1 MKILLAEDDNITRR
15 MLELSLPKWGYEC
28 KSACDGEDAWELF
41 QLEDFDIVIT
51 DWMMPRMDGAQL
63 VRNIRTLKKE
73 HYAYIILLTSLDSKE
88 YLPHGLEKGADDY
101 IEKPFEPAE
110 LKARLKAGV
119 RIVELERNLAASNK
133 RMKTELKKAAATL
146 ENMLPEKNLH
156 INNVGLNWYFKP
168 WVYVGGDF
176 FNVLKLDQINTG
188 FYMID
193 VAGHGLSAALLTATL
208 SHLLR
213 PSILHGG
220 ILKSLDQN
228 GSEHILSPSELANE
242 LNRRFLVTDADEDK
256 YFTMLYGIINSA
268 DMTLRW
274 VRAGHPRPML
284 MNSRGVELLEND
296 NPPIGLLE
304 NIEYSEGLVQ
314 LNHGD
319 QIFIYS
325 DGLADAENNRE
336 EQFGIHRM
344 INALSHG
351 HGLETEDNVKRLVGA
366 LKEFR
371 KETEQNDNI
380 SLLAL
385 GISLLGK

>member
-1 MKILLAEDDNITRR
+1 MKVLLAEDDNITRR

-63 VRNIRTLKKE
+63 VRNIRTFRKG
-73 HYAYIILLTSLDSKE
+73 HYAYVILLTSLDSKE

-101 IEKPFEPAE
+101 IEKPFEPSE
-110 LKARLKAGV
+110 LKARLKAGA
-119 RIVELERNLAASNK
+119 RIVELERNLAASNR

-146 ENMLPEKNLH
+146 ENMLPEQNLR
-156 INNVGLNWYFKP
+156 INNVSLNWYFKP

-176 FNVLKLDQINTG
+176 FNVLKLDKVNTG

-208 SHLLR
+208 THLMR
-213 PSILHGG
+213 PSIIHGG
-220 ILKSLDQN
+220 ILKNRKDN
-228 GSEHILSPSELANE
+228 GEECLLSPSELAAE
-242 LNRRFLVTDADEDK
+242 LNRRFLVSDADEDK
-256 YFTMLYGIINSA
+256 YFTLLYGIINSS

-274 VRAGHPRPML
+274 VRAGHPRPIL
-284 MNSRGVELLEND
+284 LSGDGVIFLEND

-304 NIEYSEGLVQ
+304 NIEYAEGLVQ
-314 LNHGD
+314 LKHGD
-319 QIFIYS
+319 QIFVYS

-336 EQFGIHRM
+336 EQFGVHRM
-344 INALSHG
+344 INVLSKG
-351 HGLETEDNVKRLVGA
+351 HKRQTEENVKILINS
-366 LKEFR
+366 LMEFR
-371 KETEQNDNI
+371 KETEQNDDI

-385 GISLLGK
+385 GVSLLGK